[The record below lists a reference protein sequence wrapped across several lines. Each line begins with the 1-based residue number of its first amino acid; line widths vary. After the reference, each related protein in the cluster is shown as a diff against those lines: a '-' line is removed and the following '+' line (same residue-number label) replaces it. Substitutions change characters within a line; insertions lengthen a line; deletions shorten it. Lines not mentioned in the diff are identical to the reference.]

1 MPLDW
6 NHLKSFEA
14 VARLGSLAAVS
25 RKTGATQP
33 TLSRHIRDLEESLNV
48 QLFDRTGN
56 GLVLS
61 PEGMELFAHAQD
73 MQRAAT
79 SITNT
84 ADGQSENLAGT
95 VRITA
100 ALGMSRKLLPP
111 ILSSLRKEQPD
122 IEIELVA
129 SDQVDNLLEREAD
142 IAVRMF
148 RPQQLDVITKHLGDV
163 QFGAY
168 ASHEYVKSRGLP
180 KSLDDLDEHDF
191 IGFDAH
197 MAIINFFRSVGMNVD
212 RHFFK
217 FRCDDE
223 TICWEMV
230 HNGLGIGITWT
241 KFGDADPRV
250 ERINLHN
257 SSKSFPIWLTAHVG
271 VKKIRRIRYVYDFLA
286 EHISAQL

>member
-168 ASHEYVKSRGLP
+168 ASHEYVKNRGLP

>member
-1 MPLDW
+1 MPIDW
-6 NHLKSFEA
+6 NHLRSFEA

-33 TLSRHIRDLEESLNV
+33 TLSRHIRDLEESLKV

-61 PEGMELFAHAQD
+61 PEGMELYAHAQN
-73 MQRAAT
+73 MQSAAT
-79 SITNT
+79 SIINT

-111 ILSSLRKEQPD
+111 ILSSLRKAQPD

-163 QFGAY
+163 QF
-168 ASHEYVKSRGLP
+168 L
-180 KSLDDLDEHDF
+180 SL
-191 IGFDAH
+191 I
-197 MAIINFFRSVGMNVD
+197 
-212 RHFFK
+212 
-217 FRCDDE
+217 
-223 TICWEMV
+223 
-230 HNGLGIGITWT
+230 
-241 KFGDADPRV
+241 
-250 ERINLHN
+250 
-257 SSKSFPIWLTAHVG
+257 
-271 VKKIRRIRYVYDFLA
+271 
-286 EHISAQL
+286 HI